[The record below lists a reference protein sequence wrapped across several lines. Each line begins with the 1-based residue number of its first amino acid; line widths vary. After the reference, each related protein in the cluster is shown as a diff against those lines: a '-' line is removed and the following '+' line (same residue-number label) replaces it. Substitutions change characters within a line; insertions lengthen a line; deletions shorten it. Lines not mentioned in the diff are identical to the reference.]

1 MLDAGDPSD
10 TWERLQLLTQQLD
23 VAVQGEDFKLAA
35 QLRDQCKVGPN
46 REGGCKGCVPTA
58 SSKGFVCAHS
68 SVHPQAPAAHP
79 QQHLHSSCHMNTH

>member
-23 VAVQGEDFKLAA
+23 LAVQGEDFKLAA

-46 REGGCKGCVPTA
+46 RQKGSKERVPTA
-58 SSKGFVCAHS
+58 SSKGGVCRLRPPPSTCRAS
-68 SVHPQAPAAHP
+68 TAA
-79 QQHLHSSCHMNTH
+79 LHSSCLMNTE